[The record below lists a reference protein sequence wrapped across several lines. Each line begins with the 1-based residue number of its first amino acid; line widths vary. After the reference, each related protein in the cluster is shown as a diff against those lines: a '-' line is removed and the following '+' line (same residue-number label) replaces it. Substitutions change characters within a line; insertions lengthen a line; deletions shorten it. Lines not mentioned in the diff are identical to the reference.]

1 MVATN
6 LAVGGDI
13 LMDATAELIR
23 SAETK
28 EFEFLEEEYE
38 EFCASDYMRILTE
51 TNDVRM
57 KEELTRPR
65 VEIWPDDFAWQQW
78 VSQHEPRR
86 RSLICHL
93 PSMKSSPFCASGY
106 H

>member
-1 MVATN
+1 MVAAN
-6 LAVGGDI
+6 LAVGGVI
-13 LMDATAELIR
+13 LMDTTAERIGTV
-23 SAETK
+23 ETGEL
-28 EFEFLEEEYE
+28 EFSKDYE
-38 EFCASDYMRILTE
+38 ELCASDYMRILTE

-57 KEELTRPR
+57 EEEQTRPR
-65 VEIWPDDFAWQQW
+65 VEIWPDDLEWQQW

-93 PSMKSSPFCASGY
+93 LSMKSSPFCASGY